1 MLDRD
6 IDLLRPLPI
15 FAHFDEDQLRLI
27 AFSAER
33 KEFESGAVVFRE
45 GELADSG
52 LLVMEGSVLMTEA
65 VDGEEVE
72 RAIYGPGSLI
82 GELALLTPTQRPAT
96 AIARADSTFMVIT
109 RGLIRRI
116 LEEYPAAARELQAY
130 LRERLTHFNEDLKA
144 ARLMESAPAPGALN

>member
-52 LLVMEGSVLMTEA
+52 LLVGAETYARNLEDAVAAGVLGSPFYIVTDTGQKFWGQDRL
-65 VDGEEVE
+65 DH
-72 RAIYGPGSLI
+72 
-82 GELALLTPTQRPAT
+82 
-96 AIARADSTFMVIT
+96 
-109 RGLIRRI
+109 
-116 LEEYPAAARELQAY
+116 LQAH
-130 LRERLTHFNEDLKA
+130 LEGRL
-144 ARLMESAPAPGALN
+144 